1 MSLVLGVESSCDET
15 SAAIVRNGREI
26 LSHVIL
32 SQDIHEVYGGVVPEL
47 ASREHVKTIIP
58 VIEEALQE
66 ADVTARDLDAVGA
79 TSAPGLVG
87 ALAVGFSAARSFAW
101 AAGLPLVPVH
111 HLEGHLFS
119 VRLAWPDVPFSF
131 VALIVSGGHTELVE
145 VAREGSYTIVGETRD
160 DAAGEAYDKVAKMAG
175 LPYPGGPHVD
185 RLAASGDG
193 SRYPFRQ
200 ARLEKGSLDF
210 SFSGIKTAVRYTI
223 RDHPGVLDEEELPHL
238 LAGFQES
245 VVSALR
251 DRARDALRLSGLDRV
266 ALVGGVAAN
275 RALRAAFEAMAAEEG
290 ATLLVPPPVLCTDN
304 AAMIASAAAARLAAG
319 DTIDSESHGVASDR
333 PLPSY

>member
-15 SAAIVRNGREI
+15 SAAVVRNGREI

-32 SQDIHEVYGGVVPEL
+32 SQDIHTVYGGVVPEL
-47 ASREHVKTIIP
+47 ASREHIKTIIP
-58 VIEEALQE
+58 VIEEALEE
-66 ADVTARDLDAVGA
+66 AGVTASDLDAVGA

-87 ALAVGFSAARSFAW
+87 ALAVGFSAARAFAW

-119 VRLAWPDVPFSF
+119 VRLAYPDVPFSF

-145 VAREGSYTIVGETRD
+145 VAREGAYKIVGETRD

-200 ARLEKGSLDF
+200 ARLGKGSLDF

-223 RDHPGVLDEEELPHL
+223 RDHPEVLGEEELPHL

-251 DRARDALRLSGLDRV
+251 DRARDALRLSGLDRI
-266 ALVGGVAAN
+266 AIVGGVAAN
-275 RALRAAFEAMAAEEG
+275 RALRAAFEVMAEEEG
-290 ATLLVPPPVLCTDN
+290 AALLVPPPVLCTDN
-304 AAMIASAAAARLAAG
+304 AAMIASAAAARLASG
-319 DTIDSESHGVASDR
+319 NTMDSESHGVASDR
-333 PLPSY
+333 TLPSY

>member
-1 MSLVLGVESSCDET
+1 MALVLGVESSCDET
-15 SAAIVRNGREI
+15 SAAVVRNGREI
-26 LSHVIL
+26 ISHVIL
-32 SQDIHEVYGGVVPEL
+32 SQDIHAVYGGVVPEL
-47 ASREHVKTIIP
+47 ASREHIRTIIP
-58 VIEEALQE
+58 VIEQALAEAN
-66 ADVTARDLDAVGA
+66 VTARDLDAVGA

-87 ALAVGFSAARSFAW
+87 ALAVGFSAARAFAW
-101 AAGLPLVPVH
+101 ASDLPLIPVH

-119 VRLAWPDVPFSF
+119 VRLAYPDEPFSF

-145 VAREGSYTIVGETRD
+145 VDREGAYRIVGETRD
-160 DAAGEAYDKVAKMAG
+160 DAAGEAYDKVAKMTG

-185 RLAASGDG
+185 RLAAGGDG

-223 RDHPGVLDEEELPHL
+223 RDNPDVLKEGELPHL
-238 LAGFQES
+238 LAGFQDS

-251 DRARDALRLSGLDRV
+251 DRTRDALRLSGKSRV

-275 RALRAAFEAMAAEEG
+275 RALRAAFERMAVNEG
-290 ATLLVPPPVLCTDN
+290 ATLMVPPPTLCTDN
-304 AAMIASAAAARLAAG
+304 AAMIASAADARFAASPP
-319 DTIDSESHGVASDR
+319 IDSVSHGVASDR